1 MIKIFFFSSSFLLY
15 FSTSRQASWLKTKA
29 EIEEIA
35 LVEKEY
41 NNLKQRADELEAQ
54 LNHEREQ
61 NVALKQGRST
71 KMQETASEKTT
82 L

>member
-1 MIKIFFFSSSFLLY
+1 
-15 FSTSRQASWLKTKA
+15 LKTKA

-54 LNHEREQ
+54 LNQEREQ
-61 NVALKQGRST
+61 NAALVQGRST
-71 KMQETASEKTT
+71 KTQETSSQKTT